1 MKRRL
6 MRTCRDES
14 MERSFADL
22 MEKAPKEN
30 TILNVYHPLETVNE
44 YLAGQDLTVQER
56 DDTGCQHHC
65 SAFIHK
71 EPYRGG

>member
-1 MKRRL
+1 
-6 MRTCRDES
+6 
-14 MERSFADL
+14 
-22 MEKAPKEN
+22 MEKAPEEN

-71 EPYRGG
+71 EPYRIG